1 MPEEKTE
8 GVAEKSGEPKVDI
21 EKMKAELSEQFRK
34 EISGLNR
41 KITELDEEKRALAE
55 QLTTKDNESKSVEQ
69 RIAEIE
75 RQREQD
81 LRDAALREKQLRVS
95 AEAARLGIPEDVAM
109 SLDKSL
115 SFDAAVESLQKLSGH
130 IAERE
135 KALRNQIVNNG
146 YKPGSPGD
154 AVTGKTVDLKKLQAV
169 DIKDM
174 GKMSNAQLAELA
186 GMTTE

>member
-1 MPEEKTE
+1 MAEEKTE
-8 GVAEKSGEPKVDI
+8 GVAEPSGGQQVDV

-34 EISGLNR
+34 EIAGLNR
-41 KITELDEEKRALAE
+41 KITELDEEKKALAE
-55 QLTTKDNESKSVEQ
+55 QLTTKDSESKTIEQ
-69 RIAEIE
+69 RLADIE

-95 AEAARLGIPEDVAM
+95 AEAAKMGIPEDVAM

-135 KALRNQIVNNG
+135 KALRSQLVNSG
-146 YKPGSPGD
+146 HKPGSPGE
-154 AVTGKTVDLKKLQAV
+154 TGTEKTVDLKRIQAI
-169 DIKDM
+169 DIRDM
-174 GKMSNAQLAELA
+174 GKMSDAQLAEIA
-186 GMTTE
+186 GIVAE

>member
-1 MPEEKTE
+1 MPEERTE
-8 GVAEKSGEPKVDI
+8 GVAEQSGVQQVDV

-34 EISGLNR
+34 EIAGLNR

-69 RIAEIE
+69 RIADIE

-135 KALRNQIVNNG
+135 KALRSQIVNNG
-146 YKPGSPGD
+146 YKPGSPGE
-154 AVTGKTVDLKKLQAV
+154 TGTEKTVDLKRVQAI
-169 DIKDM
+169 DIRDM
-174 GKMSNAQLAELA
+174 GKMSDAQLAEIA
-186 GMTTE
+186 GIVAE